1 MSSYFQ
7 SVHKE
12 NNTMAVLLTDSIT
25 KGALQERSVNRAVSS
40 PMVNSDWAVYSGV
53 ALQEAQLA
61 NHLVNCP
68 SCP

>member
-12 NNTMAVLLTDSIT
+12 HNTMAVLLTDSIT
-25 KGALQERSVNRAVSS
+25 KGALRNARLTAQLANRH
-40 PMVNSDWAVYSGV
+40 SDWAVNSGV